1 MKKLVIV
8 ESPAKAKT
16 IAGVLGADFVV
27 RASLGHVRDLPDKEL
42 GIDLEHGFKPTY
54 RILRNKSK
62 TLKALRAA
70 LEGANEL
77 YLATDPDREGEA
89 IAWHLLQALKPK
101 CLTRRVAFHAI
112 TPADIQDAFAH
123 PRAVDMQLVNAQQAQ
138 HLI

>member
-16 IAGVLGADFVV
+16 IASVLGADFVV

-42 GIDLEHGFKPTY
+42 GIDLENNFKPTY
-54 RILRNKSK
+54 HILRTKSK

-89 IAWHLLQALKPK
+89 IAVSYTHLRAHE
-101 CLTRRVAFHAI
+101 TR
-112 TPADIQDAFAH
+112 
-123 PRAVDMQLVNAQQAQ
+123 
-138 HLI
+138 